1 MNKLMIALA
10 SSATLAIAACGD
22 TAETDTMN
30 SDMATTNDMAMAN
43 DMNAGMDGG
52 ETIVATAQGNS
63 DFSTL
68 TSLVQQAE
76 LTETLNGPGPF
87 TVFAPTNAA
96 FEKIDQATRD
106 SLMEDAN
113 RDQLAGILQYHVVD
127 GEVNAQ
133 QLMQQIE
140 QNGGSYEIN
149 TLGGGTL
156 TATMDGDNVILTD
169 ANGGTSTIATT
180 DVDASNGI
188 IHGIDTVL
196 MPQS

>member
-30 SDMATTNDMAMAN
+30 TDMATTNDMAMTN

-76 LTETLNGPGPF
+76 LTETLNGPGPY

-156 TATMDGDNVILTD
+156 TATMDGDIVILTD